1 MMVNLLTGY
10 QAYKKAFHT
19 VHIFLL
25 SHSVAS
31 LKKNMFNNHPRMHDK
46 LTWSMVDGILE
57 SVKEN
62 AEEKYN
68 SLLILDDVTVG
79 MKDKGLQ
86 RQI

>member
-1 MMVNLLTGY
+1 
-10 QAYKKAFHT
+10 
-19 VHIFLL
+19 
-25 SHSVAS
+25 
-31 LKKNMFNNHPRMHDK
+31 MHDK